1 MRKLPILAASLLLAL
16 PAPLLAQDAPATQ
29 MPGEATTA
37 APATAQDGAS
47 VVAAIGAA
55 SMVAAD
61 IENIPAVQ
69 TVTIVEVSQLP
80 DADPQAIDEA
90 VTANSDAVETLR
102 STLAANQPV
111 ADTLASQGVQ
121 TEDVVAADID
131 AGGNLTV
138 YTHRVA

>member
-1 MRKLPILAASLLLAL
+1 MRKIPILAASLLLAL
-16 PAPLLAQDAPATQ
+16 PAPVLAQDAPASTMQ
-29 MPGEATTA
+29 GEAATA
-37 APATAQDGAS
+37 APVTAQDGAA

-55 SMVAAD
+55 AMVATD
-61 IENIPAVQ
+61 LENIPAVQ
-69 TVTIVEVSQLP
+69 TVTVVEVTQLP

-90 VTANSDAVETLR
+90 VAANSSAVEELR

-121 TEDVVAADID
+121 TEDIVAADID